1 MKTLITGALAAI
13 VLCTGGVAAQERLLP
28 RTQFDMTSRITVPDT
43 GEQMESEM
51 RYREGIYRTEM
62 TMEGVPVIMLLDMQ
76 ALVATTLV
84 DMQGMRMALEMP
96 LDAATDIQ
104 MPTEENL
111 GDRIGSDRV
120 AGEACTI
127 YRIEDE
133 DLPGGEAHGCLTDDY
148 VLLRLHIPGQGNLLE
163 ATRFA
168 RRSQDASLFTV
179 PAGYQRMQMPAGVP
193 FGN

>member
-1 MKTLITGALAAI
+1 MKHLIISSLAA
-13 VLCTGGVAAQERLLP
+13 VMVCAGGAAAQERLLP
-28 RTQFDMTSRITVPDT
+28 RTQFDMTSRITVPDS
-43 GEQMESEM
+43 GEQMETEM

-104 MPTEENL
+104 MPTEESL
-111 GDRIGSDRV
+111 GERIGSDRV

-148 VLLRLHIPGQGNLLE
+148 VLLRLYIPGQGNLLE

-179 PAGYQRMQMPAGVP
+179 PAGYQRMQMPG
-193 FGN
+193 